1 MAPLTIMLTNRPS
14 VLIDAETWPRIAST
28 EMEAGLY
35 VLQLSVR
42 QHADGRRIVYATST
56 GRPGYAV
63 ANERH
68 GAGIVLDP
76 RADILIAI
84 RQVAQDIAQDFDDKV
99 ARELMRAC
107 VASLNDKDV
116 A

>member
-1 MAPLTIMLTNRPS
+1 MAPLTIILTGQPS
-14 VLIDAETWPRIAST
+14 IRIDDAHWPRIATT
-28 EMEAGLY
+28 ELEAGLY
-35 VLQLSVR
+35 VLQLNVR
-42 QHADGRRIVYATST
+42 QHADGRRIVYATLT
-56 GRPGYAV
+56 GKPGYAV

-68 GAGIVLDP
+68 GAGIVLEP

-107 VASLNDKDV
+107 VASLNDKGL